1 MEYVRVCNDLKDK
14 GTLIPANGTDLSSI
28 YKRINREKDNYASIY
43 YFTEAH
49 NEQFKKTGSVAGI
62 TDVTTDR
69 LVWDFD
75 SEDSVGIAQKDAVE
89 LVKRLKKEGYD
100 DSNIRVFFSGNKGF
114 DVSVQLKSER
124 LTPREV
130 KNVCVNLAEG
140 LKTIDVK
147 IYNATR
153 ILRLP
158 LTKHPKSGLYKIP
171 LSVED
176 LQTFTSDEIRTAAKD
191 NLEYT
196 DIKDAWGKGMLSK
209 NILELKA
216 KTPTLDLAEVTAVA
230 TDIKD
235 IDWGKR
241 PAELTPAKWLLELGH
256 FGNGERSH
264 AAMILASTYKNLGYD
279 ENKAYY
285 NLKAAIHKQSVL
297 NGGEKFPKEE
307 LWHNVIKQVYGPLWG
322 GGTYSEKT
330 DELLARLAAAVPEEQ
345 NPALRKD
352 ILSIDEVGTIFSE
365 FAANI
370 DQNRL
375 EFGIASLDKN
385 LDAMVGRTYI
395 IGGSPGCGKCHGKG
409 TKILKFDGTIVN
421 VEDVKVGDLLMGDDS
436 TPRTVLGLARG
447 EEMLYNVA
455 QANGDDYV
463 INESHILSLKGSST
477 TKLQYAYGE
486 VFDIQLTDYLQKGID
501 FKKRVKGYKVPVDFS
516 KKELEI
522 DPYIL
527 GAWLGDGTTSKPE
540 FTAAVCETPLID
552 YINKWAD
559 SQNLHAAMKEYESG
573 ILTIRINGER
583 QVNPFLN
590 TLRTLKLTEGKYIPH
605 NFLTSSREDRLQL
618 LAGLLDTDGYYD
630 VRKGTFEFSQSNEAL
645 MDQIVFLIRSLGF
658 KTTKSTEMKHYKSF
672 TKEKWYEGI
681 AKSHR
686 LYISGD
692 NLNEIP
698 TKLERKKAP
707 AQNRQRFQDL
717 TEIEVGPIGIG
728 EYFGFELDGNHRYL
742 LGDFT
747 VTHNTSL
754 VTQIA
759 NNTSLKNIQSIF
771 FSFDMSLED
780 VYQKLIQKHYKIT
793 AKEVYDQMKD
803 DARRKQFRETL
814 IENYGNVHFIRS
826 SGMTIEAMRN
836 RITEIEKKFGS
847 IKLIMVDYL
856 DLVQGDFSDPTQ
868 KSMAGIQGLKAIG
881 SELRKCM
888 LILSQPNK
896 ANQKINEPVSTYAA
910 IKGSSAVAEL
920 ANAVLWLH
928 RPGASA
934 RGFEDDKYMG
944 IDCLKNRHGAMFAL
958 DFGWNGVAG
967 TITEMTLPQKHAL
980 DNLRQKL
987 KEEKAGA
994 NEDLF

>member
-14 GTLIPANGTDLSSI
+14 GTLIPANGTDLSVI

-89 LVKRLKKEGYD
+89 LVKRLKNEGYD
-100 DSNIRVFFSGNKGF
+100 DTNIRVFFSGNKGF
-114 DVSVQLKSER
+114 DVSVQLKNER

-130 KNVCVNLAEG
+130 KNVCINLAEG

-176 LQTFTSDEIRTAAKD
+176 LQTFTSDEIRTAAKE

-216 KTPTLDLAEVTAVA
+216 KTPALDLSEVLAV
-230 TDIKD
+230 TVEIKD
-235 IDWGKR
+235 IDWSKR

-285 NLKAAIHKQSVL
+285 NLKAAMHKQSL
-297 NGGEKFPKEE
+297 IQGGDKFPKEE

-345 NPALRKD
+345 NPVLRKD
-352 ILSIDEVGTIFSE
+352 ILSIDEVGTIFSD

-395 IGGSPGCGKCHGKG
+395 IGGSPGCGK
-409 TKILKFDGTIVN
+409 
-421 VEDVKVGDLLMGDDS
+421 
-436 TPRTVLGLARG
+436 
-447 EEMLYNVA
+447 
-455 QANGDDYV
+455 
-463 INESHILSLKGSST
+463 
-477 TKLQYAYGE
+477 
-486 VFDIQLTDYLQKGID
+486 
-501 FKKRVKGYKVPVDFS
+501 
-516 KKELEI
+516 
-522 DPYIL
+522 
-527 GAWLGDGTTSKPE
+527 
-540 FTAAVCETPLID
+540 
-552 YINKWAD
+552 
-559 SQNLHAAMKEYESG
+559 
-573 ILTIRINGER
+573 
-583 QVNPFLN
+583 
-590 TLRTLKLTEGKYIPH
+590 
-605 NFLTSSREDRLQL
+605 
-618 LAGLLDTDGYYD
+618 
-630 VRKGTFEFSQSNEAL
+630 
-645 MDQIVFLIRSLGF
+645 
-658 KTTKSTEMKHYKSF
+658 
-672 TKEKWYEGI
+672 
-681 AKSHR
+681 
-686 LYISGD
+686 
-692 NLNEIP
+692 
-698 TKLERKKAP
+698 
-707 AQNRQRFQDL
+707 
-717 TEIEVGPIGIG
+717 
-728 EYFGFELDGNHRYL
+728 
-742 LGDFT
+742 
-747 VTHNTSL
+747 TSL

-780 VYQKLIQKHYKIT
+780 VYQKLIQKHYKIS
-793 AKEVYDQMKD
+793 AKEVYEQMKD
-803 DARRKQFRETL
+803 NDRRSEFRDTL
-814 IENYGNVHFIRS
+814 IKNYGNVHFIRS

-881 SELRKCM
+881 SEMRKCM

-944 IDCLKNRHGAMFAL
+944 VDCLKNRHGAMFAL
-958 DFGWNGVAG
+958 DFAWNGVAG

-994 NEDLF
+994 SEDLF